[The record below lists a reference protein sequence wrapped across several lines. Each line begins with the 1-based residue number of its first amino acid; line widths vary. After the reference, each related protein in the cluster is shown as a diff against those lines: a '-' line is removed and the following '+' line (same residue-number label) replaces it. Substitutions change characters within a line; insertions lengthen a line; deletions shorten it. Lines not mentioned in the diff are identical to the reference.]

1 MEIDEEKVYE
11 EFEKAL
17 AEAIAIYQDVKNI
30 SYPQLNIFIEE
41 RVWDATLKYDRMERV
56 TKEKFFESLYKRTS
70 LDEYTKAIYELWGNV
85 DHTYM
90 DKSIKELQ
98 KMVIQKDFRD
108 AEMYGDKKIT
118 QRSIKLQN
126 TWEEY
131 ITGDYELYKLN
142 PERDF
147 RTMEKRYMDRHIKL
161 YKNMLKRYKDA
172 PAEEI
177 AKFVKTYD
185 KLDKQ
190 IPYFA
195 HKDKYINGNIIY
207 KKGDIIRYVDIQTY
221 NSMLYN
227 VNLTRSAWNRAI
239 YDAKLLGNHLWYLPA
254 HSYACPGCAFYQGY
268 VYTDHEPNLRE
279 MNVLIQYGKSGFYYK
294 EDALEDKAN
303 IGIPVGHPNCKHV
316 WVSYWSDEQIQEEK
330 YNSEEWKEKY
340 ETQQKIQS
348 LDLKKSRLLSDRRIY
363 KELGQ
368 QDLVDKTTAQIKAI
382 REKKKELE

>member
-17 AEAIAIYQDVKNI
+17 AEAIAIYKDVKNI
-30 SYPQLNIFIEE
+30 SYPQLNIFIEN

-56 TKEKFFESLYKRTS
+56 TKEKFFESLYKRTT

-172 PAEEI
+172 TAEEI

-185 KLDKQ
+185 KLDKS
-190 IPYFA
+190 IPYFS
-195 HKDKYINGNIIY
+195 HKTGK
-207 KKGDIIRYVDIQTY
+207 IIRYVDIQTY

-279 MNVLIQYGKSGFYYK
+279 MNVLMAYGKSGFYFK

-330 YNSEEWKEKY
+330 YDSEEWKEKY
-340 ETQQKIQS
+340 EKQQKIQS

>member
-17 AEAIAIYQDVKNI
+17 AEAIAIYKDVKNI
-30 SYPQLNIFIEE
+30 SYPQLNIFIEN

-56 TKEKFFESLYKRTS
+56 TKEKFFESLYKRTTI
-70 LDEYTKAIYELWGNV
+70 DEYTKAIYELWGNI

-98 KMVIQKDFRD
+98 KMVIQKDFKN

-126 TWEEY
+126 TWQDY

-147 RTMEKRYMDRHIKL
+147 RTMEQRYMNRHIKL
-161 YKNMLKRYKDA
+161 YKNMLERYKDA

-177 AKFVKTYD
+177 AKFVKEYD
-185 KLDKQ
+185 KLDKS
-190 IPYFA
+190 IPYFS
-195 HKDKYINGNIIY
+195 HKTGKIV
-207 KKGDIIRYVDIQTY
+207 RYVDIQTY

-268 VYTDHEPNLRE
+268 VYTDHAPNLRE
-279 MNVLIQYGKSGFYYK
+279 MNVLMQYGKSGFYFK

-368 QDLVDKTTAQIKAI
+368 QDLVDKTTSQIKAI
-382 REKKKELE
+382 REKKKELRPVESP